1 MSVLKK
7 TIFCGIG
14 LANLAKE
21 RTEKVVNDL
30 AARGGDM
37 KDNNFRIVN
46 VLVKKAEKREKELTH
61 KTTDMI
67 RRVIIDLG
75 IPTKNDIDQLAKTLT
90 IIDEKLAAME
100 KKE

>member
-21 RTEKVVNDL
+21 RTERVVNDL

-37 KDNNFRIVN
+37 KHNNFRLVN

-61 KTTDMI
+61 KTTDII
-67 RRVIIDLG
+67 RKVIIDLG